1 MAFSSISLGGQIQ
14 KASLKGRI
22 KGSESSAKS
31 ITFLVL
37 LWLGLLI
44 AFAVLL
50 VLIITTLIDGASRL
64 DARIFTNY
72 PSAKPEEAGLRPAI
86 LGSFWVIGTVAVL
99 TIPLG
104 VAAAL
109 HLEEFAN
116 KHNKFNRFVELNVQN
131 LAAVPSIVYGLLA
144 LGTLTLIGVKEKNIV
159 LGGAVALGMLVLPV
173 IVISTREALR
183 AVPMEIRQGSLAL
196 GATPLQTAFRQT
208 LPSAVP
214 GIATGSIL
222 ALSRA
227 LGEAAPLLVLG
238 ALVFVRFDPNGLL
251 SGYTTMPIQ
260 IFNWTSRPQPEFHVL
275 AAAASIVLLA
285 ILIAMNAVA
294 IIIRN
299 RYQRRW

>member
-1 MAFSSISLGGQIQ
+1 MAFSNMSLGGQIQ
-14 KASLKGRI
+14 KASLKGRVR
-22 KGSESSAKS
+22 GSESSAKS
-31 ITFLVL
+31 ITFLIL

-44 AFAVLL
+44 AFSVLL
-50 VLIITTLIDGASRL
+50 VLIVTTLLDGYTRL

-72 PSAKPEEAGLRPAI
+72 PSANPEKAGLRPAI
-86 LGSFWVIGTVAVL
+86 LGSLWVIGTVAVL

-116 KHNKFNRFVELNVQN
+116 KHNRFNRFIELNVQN

-294 IIIRN
+294 ITIRN

>member
-22 KGSESSAKS
+22 RGSESSAKS
-31 ITFLVL
+31 ITFLIL

-44 AFAVLL
+44 AFSVLL
-50 VLIITTLIDGASRL
+50 VLIVTTLLDGYTRL

-72 PSAKPEEAGLRPAI
+72 PSANPEKAGLRPAI
-86 LGSFWVIGTVAVL
+86 LGSLWVIGTVAVL

-116 KHNKFNRFVELNVQN
+116 KHNRFNRFIELNVQN

>member
-14 KASLKGRI
+14 KASLKGRVR
-22 KGSESSAKS
+22 GSESSAKS
-31 ITFLVL
+31 ITFLIL

-44 AFAVLL
+44 AFSVLL
-50 VLIITTLIDGASRL
+50 VLIVTTLLDGYTRL

-72 PSAKPEEAGLRPAI
+72 PSANPEKAGLRPAI
-86 LGSFWVIGTVAVL
+86 LGSLWVIGTVAVL

-116 KHNKFNRFVELNVQN
+116 KHNRFNRFIELNVQN

>member
-1 MAFSSISLGGQIQ
+1 MAFSNMSLGGQIQ
-14 KASLKGRI
+14 KASLKGRVR
-22 KGSESSAKS
+22 GSESSAKS
-31 ITFLVL
+31 ITFLIL

-44 AFAVLL
+44 AFSVLL
-50 VLIITTLIDGASRL
+50 VLIVTTLLDGYTRL

-72 PSAKPEEAGLRPAI
+72 PSANPEKAGLRPAI
-86 LGSFWVIGTVAVL
+86 LGSLWVIGTVAVL

-116 KHNKFNRFVELNVQN
+116 KHNRFNRFIELNVQN

-159 LGGAVALGMLVLPV
+159 LGGAVALSMLVLPV

>member
-196 GATPLQTAFRQT
+196 GATPLQTAFRKT